1 MASESGEH
9 TLTLSDDRSAN
20 AGLGW
25 STLSRMN
32 RCHGTL
38 SSLPLPL
45 PSNKDCGDPSSVD
58 ALVAVRTALA
68 SALTMST
75 LLSTDGIRIQQDL
88 IESGWGDNNGTASTP
103 RDSRDE
109 VRK

>member
-1 MASESGEH
+1 MVSENGEH

-32 RCHGTL
+32 RCHGT
-38 SSLPLPL
+38 SLPL

-58 ALVAVRTALA
+58 ALVAVRTALE

-75 LLSTDGIRIQQDL
+75 LLSTDGIKIQQDL